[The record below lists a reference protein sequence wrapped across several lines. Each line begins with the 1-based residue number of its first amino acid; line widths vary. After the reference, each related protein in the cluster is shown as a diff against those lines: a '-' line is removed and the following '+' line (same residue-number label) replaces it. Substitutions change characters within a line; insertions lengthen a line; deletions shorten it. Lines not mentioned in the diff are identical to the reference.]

1 MSARIHSTPFLFMPF
16 VALWRLVTW
25 IFEFTGRLL
34 AVLLGGVLLI
44 AGLLLTLTVIG
55 AIVGIPLMI
64 IGFMLA
70 VRGIF

>member
-34 AVLLGGVLLI
+34 AVILGAVLLI
-44 AGLLLTLTVIG
+44 VGLLLTLTVIG